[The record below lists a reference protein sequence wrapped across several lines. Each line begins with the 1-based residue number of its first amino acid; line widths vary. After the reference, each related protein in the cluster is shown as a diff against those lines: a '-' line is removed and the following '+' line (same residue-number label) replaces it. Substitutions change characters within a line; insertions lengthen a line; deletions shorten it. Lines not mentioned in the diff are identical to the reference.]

1 MLIKTILNK
10 CHKFKSFVYQQVAL
24 AQHQGIEVLHVTVVP
39 RKNSSALC
47 SGCQN
52 PAPGYDQLG
61 LRHFEFIPL
70 WGYRVFLLYQMRRV
84 NCSSCGIK
92 VELLPWAQGKK
103 ELTTTYMQ
111 YLAYWAKK
119 LSWAE
124 VANTFNTSWEKVF
137 HAVEYIVDWGLKH
150 RSLEGIESIG
160 IDEVAYQ
167 KGHKYLTV
175 VYQIDRHS
183 TRLLW
188 IGKERTEATIRSFF
202 DFLGGARS
210 RQLRYVCSDMWKP
223 YLKVIADQASQA
235 LHILDRFHI
244 VAMLNKAIDEIR
256 SSEHKQLQTDGY
268 EPVLK
273 KSRWCLL
280 KRKENLT
287 QSQEVTLNQLLQY
300 NLKSVRAYLL
310 KEDFQGFWDYV
321 SPWWAGKYLD
331 RWCTRVMR
339 SKLEPMKKV
348 AKTIRRHKPLIL
360 NWFKA
365 KKAFSSGIVEGLN
378 TKIKLTT
385 RKSYGFKTYRC
396 TEIALY
402 HALGKLPE
410 PEMTHR
416 FY

>member
-10 CHKFKSFVYQQVAL
+10 CHKLKSFVYQNVESARYR
-24 AQHQGIEVLHVTVVP
+24 GTDVFNVTVVP
-39 RKNSSALC
+39 RKNSHALC
-47 SGCQN
+47 SGCHK
-52 PAPGYDQLG
+52 PAPGYDTLKE
-61 LRHFEFIPL
+61 RRFEFIPL
-70 WGYRVFLLYQMRRV
+70 WGYPVFLLYIMRRV
-84 NCSSCGIK
+84 QCPTCGVK
-92 VELLPWAQGKK
+92 VEEVPWADGKR
-103 ELTTTYMQ
+103 ELTKIYMQ
-111 YLAYWAKK
+111 YLAFWAKK

-124 VANTFNTSWEKVF
+124 VASAFHTSWEKVF
-137 HAVEYIVDWGLKH
+137 YSVEYIVSWGLKH
-150 RSLEGIESIG
+150 RSLDNIKAIG
-160 IDEVAYQ
+160 VDEVACQ

-175 VYQIDRHS
+175 AYQIDRNN

-188 IGKERTEATIRSFF
+188 IGQDRTEATIRKFF
-202 DFLGGARS
+202 AFLGPARS
-210 RQLRYVCSDMWKP
+210 QQLEFVCSDMWKP
-223 YLKVIADQASQA
+223 YVKVIAELAGQA

-256 SSEHKQLQTDGY
+256 ASEHKQLQADGY

-273 KSRWCLL
+273 KMRWCLL
-280 KRKENLT
+280 KRQENLT
-287 QSQEVTLNQLLQY
+287 EKEEIKLNTVLQY
-300 NLKSVRAYLL
+300 NLKSIRAYLL
-310 KEDFQGFWDYV
+310 KEEFQVFWDYV
-321 SPWWAGKYLD
+321 SPHWAGKYLD

-348 AKTIRRHKPLIL
+348 AKTVRRHRPLIL

-365 KKAFSSGIVEGLN
+365 KKSFSSGIVEGLN

-385 RKSYGFKTYRC
+385 RKSYGFRTYKC

-410 PEMTHR
+410 PKMTHR